1 MTQIAFANVTGGEFA
16 PRIDLKGRRRRLD
29 RIVRAHARHVNGAPF
44 LVSVHRRGEI
54 FAPTEESVWLPEA
67 NEAYPGRTWADRAVA
82 RDEIVLFTLLPQ
94 GGSGSQSGAKIG
106 MAVAAIALVAF
117 AWWAGPA
124 IAKGLLAAEAIAAT
138 SVGPVGNA
146 ITAGILVGGGALLS
160 ALAQQKAPGKLY
172 GVTGGGTLGRPNERI
187 PVGYGRFWHA
197 PDLAQPDY
205 FTHDG
210 DDMTLY
216 KRLIVG
222 CGKYR
227 IRTIRAGATTLWAE
241 GAATGLPNGG
251 PTSAGVTTP
260 FTGTQVEFLHGQPSA
275 LVPGDVLTSP
285 SVSGAVLPLSNDP
298 NPIAGPFVVTPV
310 GVEISRL
317 QVDYSYPNGYWKTN
331 TGTTLE
337 IDMRFEY
344 APIDDAGQPTGPWQ
358 TLYRETNPA
367 LKVMQPKRF
376 TRTKDVPLGRY
387 AVRAYNNLPRLRPDD
402 EAKFQRNIQWDALRG
417 HMPDVRVREGLTELC
432 MKIRSG
438 KSLTAT
444 AFADIQVE
452 VERLGPVWNGS
463 EFVEG
468 TIRNCVDCYVDVL
481 RDQAFGGGVEAHL
494 IDLAKVRAYQAV
506 AGHSLTFDGLIRGP
520 VSLWDAAR
528 TIMFPF
534 RAEPVRLG
542 AGYSFVRD
550 EPKAVRRHTF
560 SRRQIV
566 RNSTSLDFQLEA
578 DDGTSHVIVAYT
590 EAADPKRKNTAEA
603 YYGMPSTTPR
613 RIEVTGI
620 STYAA
625 AVETARWL
633 AAAGFYRRSTV
644 SFQTELAGRLVLRGD
659 PIAVDSW
666 FVASRQVA
674 GVTAAAGLALR
685 LDMDLAVM
693 AGDYA
698 MLRDRGGQEWGPVRI
713 VQGGDPREVVLNAAD
728 VAAEEAS
735 SGIALATVLGDPA
748 SATPS
753 LIVGPIV
760 EHGEQWLVESQQPKD
775 KGLTAITAKLD
786 SAQVYNAIGAVIPPD
801 TPLTWPLVTDEAPA
815 IWTLSAKVLQHTSSL
830 ELQWA
835 ALASPGAARFEVQL
849 SQDGADY
856 STIYDGAANSGAV
869 PLRYSDTPVQ
879 VRARAYGA
887 TGVPGAWSQP
897 YQLVVPKP
905 VVTATDVE
913 HDVIAYTMI
922 NGAMRNALAE
932 ANKQRDEIR
941 AEVEELAQG
950 QTEIMEQVTEM
961 GIRQGRRLVS
971 VQGQAEARL
980 IEMREVFADPVKGF
994 AKASELKGL
1003 QAEINDPVT
1012 GLAKTRAEFTQFSS
1026 TQATLNSAT
1035 ASSLIDLAA
1044 RMTTAQAGVDANAS
1058 ALASTNVTVSN
1069 LNGTVSAQVDSIN
1082 ALQASV
1088 GGLSANGLL
1097 QFRQSASLP
1106 GGAVSGVQMLVK
1118 ATDSGGFAEAGIEA
1132 YARAGQGGSPSGF
1145 VVLVGDGVYARASSP
1160 GSQPFKIVDSQG
1172 RYITAALAPG
1182 STMQFLKHQRP
1193 TTIGPTP
1200 IGVGTPNTTDGT
1212 NSWYQ
1217 VHLGALDIVPNA
1229 EAVGSSGAMGLAE
1242 CHFRLKSDVG
1252 YATNSFPV
1260 SNPTFDAM
1268 RMEFAVIAWHAN
1280 YGSVLI
1286 NDPPVGYPLV
1296 TLATPTSVNWSAQI
1310 PAITDSGLQTLP
1322 SGTWNFYLAW
1332 RICITPPAT
1341 AGYFDPAQQ
1350 QPRISGSVIV
1360 RTQKR

>member
-29 RIVRAHARHVNGAPF
+29 RIVSAHASRMNGAPF
-44 LVSVHRRGEI
+44 LVSVHRPGEI
-54 FAPTEESVWLPEA
+54 FAPTEDSVWLPEA
-67 NEAYPGRTWADRAVA
+67 DKAYPGRTWADRAVA
-82 RDEIVLFTLLPQ
+82 RDEIVLFTALPQ

-106 MAVAAIALVAF
+106 LAVAALALAVVAPM
-117 AWWAGPA
+117 AGPA
-124 IAKGLLAAEAIAAT
+124 LASAIFGSGTTAAT
-138 SVGPVGNA
+138 IGGHV

-160 ALAQQKAPGKLY
+160 ALAQQKAPAKLY

-205 FTHDG
+205 STYDG

-227 IRTIRAGATTLWAE
+227 IKTIRAGATTLWAE

-251 PTSAGVTTP
+251 PTAAGVTTP
-260 FTGTQVEFLHGQPSA
+260 FAGTQVEFLYGQPSA
-275 LVPGDVLTSP
+275 LVPGDVLTSQ
-285 SVSGAVLPLSNDP
+285 SVAGAILPLSNDP
-298 NPIAGPFVVTPV
+298 TPIAGPFVVTPV

-317 QVDYSYPNGYWKTN
+317 QVDYSYPNGYYKIN

-344 APIDDAGQPTGPWQ
+344 APVDDAGQPTGPWQ

-463 EFVEG
+463 AFVEG

-481 RDQAFGGGVEAHL
+481 RDSNFGGAVDASL
-494 IDLAKVRAYQAV
+494 IDLAKVRAYQGIS
-506 AGHSLTFDGLIRGP
+506 GHSLTFDGLIRGP

-528 TIMFPF
+528 TIMFPL

-566 RNSTSLDFQLEA
+566 RGTTSLDFQLEA

-590 EAADPKRKNTAEA
+590 EGADPKRKNTAEA

-613 RIEVTGI
+613 RIEITGI

-674 GVTAAAGLALR
+674 GVTGAAGLALR
-685 LDMDLAVM
+685 LDMDLAVIP
-693 AGDYA
+693 GDYA
-698 MLRDRGGQEWGPVRI
+698 MLRDKGGQEWGPVR
-713 VQGGDPREVVLNAAD
+713 VAQGADPREVVLNAAD
-728 VAAEEAS
+728 VAAEETS
-735 SGIALATVLGDPA
+735 SGLALADVLGDPE
-748 SATPS
+748 SAIPS
-753 LIVGPIV
+753 IIVGPIV

-786 SAQVYNAIGAVIPPD
+786 SAAVYDVIGAVIPPD

-835 ALASPGAARFEVQL
+835 VLASPGAARFEVQL

-905 VVTATDVE
+905 LVTAT
-913 HDVIAYTMI
+913 
-922 NGAMRNALAE
+922 G
-932 ANKQRDEIR
+932 
-941 AEVEELAQG
+941 
-950 QTEIMEQVTEM
+950 
-961 GIRQGRRLVS
+961 
-971 VQGQAEARL
+971 
-980 IEMREVFADPVKGF
+980 
-994 AKASELKGL
+994 
-1003 QAEINDPVT
+1003 
-1012 GLAKTRAEFTQFSS
+1012 
-1026 TQATLNSAT
+1026 
-1035 ASSLIDLAA
+1035 
-1044 RMTTAQAGVDANAS
+1044 
-1058 ALASTNVTVSN
+1058 
-1069 LNGTVSAQVDSIN
+1069 
-1082 ALQASV
+1082 
-1088 GGLSANGLL
+1088 
-1097 QFRQSASLP
+1097 
-1106 GGAVSGVQMLVK
+1106 
-1118 ATDSGGFAEAGIEA
+1118 AEAGVITWESQNQALRNELKQLRMRVDAGALVDQRIAALLAVLDQRDWLQNERRVDELRVASGEISAAIEHA
-1132 YARAGQGGSPSGF
+1132 QQVAISATEAVASDVVTLSAKVDKNTSGLDEVRQTRVTAEQATALFQSSISAIFGGGSANAKMRLVASAG
-1145 VVLVGDGVYARASSP
+1145 VGGVLAAWDIEVSATGTDGTFAKTGLRALVWNEGGVMKSKLQFAADRSEFLRGDGTPFAIFDAKNDKLLASNIIANNLSAISSNL
-1160 GSQPFKIVDSQG
+1160 G
-1172 RYITAALAPG
+1172 YITAGRMQSADGLMVIDLDAKALIIYEAPG
-1182 STMQFLKHQRP
+1182 VEVLR
-1193 TTIGPTP
+1193 
-1200 IGVGTPNTTDGT
+1200 
-1212 NSWYQ
+1212 
-1217 VHLGALDIVPNA
+1217 LG
-1229 EAVGSSGAMGLAE
+1229 
-1242 CHFRLKSDVG
+1242 
-1252 YATNSFPV
+1252 
-1260 SNPTFDAM
+1260 
-1268 RMEFAVIAWHAN
+1268 WHA
-1280 YGSVLI
+1280 
-1286 NDPPVGYPLV
+1286 
-1296 TLATPTSVNWSAQI
+1296 
-1310 PAITDSGLQTLP
+1310 
-1322 SGTWNFYLAW
+1322 
-1332 RICITPPAT
+1332 
-1341 AGYFDPAQQ
+1341 
-1350 QPRISGSVIV
+1350 
-1360 RTQKR
+1360 